1 MVGRFVRDEEV
12 AGSNPAIPTD
22 QAHRLICMGGRT
34 CAGWR
39 PSGLC
44 LSAVLPIP
52 PALDTPA
59 LIREAVVDGLHGSL
73 RPLPWSQSRWDG
85 TKVSVHPTSGGVIIG
100 AAVYMVVA
108 HLFPW
113 RSRLAR
119 FLHTEEVTG
128 SSPVGSTRSYE
139 IHVGKILHMGRS
151 TAGTY
156 QRGQGSLT
164 RPATACVARRAWVF
178 TTSLWCGLPCDPSG
192 GWTPLAGR
200 GRSPAIDAPRST
212 QTVKG
217 PVCKTVITGSTPVSA
232 SQVLHRG
239 PWVHSSVDRASASG
253 AEGRGFESH

>member
-1 MVGRFVRDEEV
+1 MCGMEASGSPSIGR
-12 AGSNPAIPTD
+12 
-22 QAHRLICMGGRT
+22 
-34 CAGWR
+34 
-39 PSGLC
+39 
-44 LSAVLPIP
+44 
-52 PALDTPA
+52 
-59 LIREAVVDGLHGSL
+59 
-73 RPLPWSQSRWDG
+73 
-85 TKVSVHPTSGGVIIG
+85 HPRSIG
-100 AAVYMVVA
+100 ARRSGFDPGSCRGWTPWKSETLAMEPEPVGWNKGLSPS
-108 HLFPW
+108 HLRWRGCRRW
-113 RSRLAR
+113 RSTWPSPVCFRGAVRLAR

-139 IHVGKILHMGRS
+139 THVGKILHIGRS

-164 RPATACVARRAWVF
+164 RPATACVARRAWVL

-200 GRSPAIDAPRST
+200 GRSPAIDAPPRST

-239 PWVHSSVDRASASG
+239 SWVHSSVDRASVSG